1 MGNLKSGEKR
11 LILDEIMFYS
21 ICSDEDREKIIGKRE
36 MSFEDF
42 RRFSLLTD
50 YLDLE
55 AQHKFIWDLHAH
67 RYMDQIESVY
77 QKCEEQDQNI
87 PAMLDKALGWLND
100 FADQAPNQT
109 VEYLL
114 QQIFANGLT
123 PYGNSKKER

>member
-1 MGNLKSGEKR
+1 
-11 LILDEIMFYS
+11 
-21 ICSDEDREKIIGKRE
+21 

-55 AQHKFIWDLHAH
+55 ALHKFIWDLHAH

-87 PAMLDKALGWLND
+87 PAMLDTALDWLNE
-100 FADQAPNQT
+100 FVDQASNET
-109 VEYLL
+109 VQYLL

-123 PYGNSKKER
+123 PYGDSEKER